1 MNTQIIQNNLLNENF
16 NYTSNINSKTSLNE
30 NLNTKFY
37 INTFVITL
45 KDKQKYIQSDN
56 YKSLKTITNKINI
69 SKGIILN
76 EEQQNQYFFYAKSSI
91 GILLAHLK
99 LWKNIYKMY
108 TKYTKYMKY
117 TKYNNGTCDTK
128 YTNSAESA
136 EGTKLNNYNKNITF
150 KNKFETHYAL
160 ILEDDTCLNVNPT
173 TFYTELN
180 NIINVNGSNKSN
192 QNPNTSSNHNDS
204 FDIYKLHTDFDN
216 GFTSMAAYI
225 ININSIP
232 KLLNNHKIILG
243 QIDPDIYISYLL
255 NKIKLKWTKYNIF
268 KTNENFSLNRNGEIY
283 KYLQYFNFKLSN
295 RSDKTLEDCLRY
307 KIFRCKNYEII
318 VFEIVLFFFLIM
330 ALIFQNKYII
340 FIIIILL
347 IL

>member
-108 TKYTKYMKY
+108 NKYTKY
-117 TKYNNGTCDTK
+117 TK

-136 EGTKLNNYNKNITF
+136 EGTKLNNHNKNITF

-160 ILEDDTCLNVNPT
+160 ILEDDTCLNVNPI

-180 NIINVNGSNKSN
+180 NIINGNGSNKNPNISSNESN
-192 QNPNTSSNHNDS
+192 QSNS

-243 QIDPDIYISYLL
+243 QIDPDIYISHLL
-255 NKIKLKWTKYNIF
+255 NKIKLKWSKYNIF

-283 KYLQYFNFKLSN
+283 KYLQHFNFKLSN

>member
-1 MNTQIIQNNLLNENF
+1 MNTQIIQNNLLN
-16 NYTSNINSKTSLNE
+16 K
-30 NLNTKFY
+30 NLF

-108 TKYTKYMKY
+108 NKYTKYTKYTNYTKYTSSTEGTKYTKYTSSTEGTKY
-117 TKYNNGTCDTK
+117 TKYNNGM
-128 YTNSAESA
+128 SSA

-180 NIINVNGSNKSN
+180 NIINVNKNT
-192 QNPNTSSNHNDS
+192 NTSSNQNDS

-232 KLLNNHKIILG
+232 KLLNTHKIILG
-243 QIDPDIYISYLL
+243 QIDPDIYISHLL
-255 NKIKLKWTKYNIF
+255 NKIKLKWSKYNIF